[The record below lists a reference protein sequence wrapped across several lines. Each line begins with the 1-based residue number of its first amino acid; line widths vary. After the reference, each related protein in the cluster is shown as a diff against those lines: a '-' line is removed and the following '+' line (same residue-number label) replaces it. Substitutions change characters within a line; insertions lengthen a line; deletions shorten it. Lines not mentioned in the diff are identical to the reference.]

1 MAMTLAALLPV
12 ILVIASGYLV
22 AQTGL
27 ISKDQWRG
35 TERVAYLVL
44 FPAVLFRT
52 ISTADFAQVAAFGL
66 GAVATGT
73 ILIMATV
80 LMIARPGLEQA
91 FGMNGPR
98 FSSIFQGTLR
108 WNGMIALAI
117 ADNILGEEGL
127 AIMAIAMVFMIPLL
141 NILSILVLSRYA
153 SGEPATASKLLRDI
167 YTNPLL
173 LSIGAGL
180 LFNLSGLPMPAT
192 VSDTLRILA
201 QASLPIA
208 ILCVGASLNLS
219 ALRRPGPALTLGT
232 FLRPLLMPPIAYGLC
247 LILGV
252 TGITQTVLIIANAA
266 PAASNAYL
274 LAKQLGGD
282 AELMAE
288 IITLQTLA
296 AAVTVPITVWLL
308 G

>member
-52 ISTADFAQVAAFGL
+52 ISTADFSQVAAFGL

-80 LMIARPGLEQA
+80 LMIARPGLEQSL
-91 FGMNGPR
+91 GMNGPR

-153 SGEPATASKLLRDI
+153 SGEPATMSKLHRDI